1 MSTLAEEIE
10 HELRTL
16 EPETARH
23 FERVLRD
30 MLTLVKAR
38 QQPVANG
45 SVSLA
50 DRIVKHP
57 AIATWPKG
65 LDGDAHV
72 AALRGEWE
80 DRS

>member
-1 MSTLAEEIE
+1 MSTLTEEIE

-38 QQPVANG
+38 QQPVASG
-45 SVSLA
+45 GGSLA
-50 DRIVKHP
+50 DRLANHP
-57 AIATWPKG
+57 AIGTWPKG
-65 LDGDAHV
+65 LDGDAYV
-72 AALRGEWE
+72 AALRGE
-80 DRS
+80 